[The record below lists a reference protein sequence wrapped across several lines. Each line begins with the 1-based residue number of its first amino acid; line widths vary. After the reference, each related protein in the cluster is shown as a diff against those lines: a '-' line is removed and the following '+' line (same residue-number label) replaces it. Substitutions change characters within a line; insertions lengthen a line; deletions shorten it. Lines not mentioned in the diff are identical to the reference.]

1 MADGL
6 HSKRLSLDTNVLLD
20 LAANLDFAVGFKT
33 NFQGMGYSLHCAP
46 GVLAELHALSQS
58 EDERKK
64 VLATTAL
71 DSLILWDISPVH
83 LTDVEKKYRDNFV
96 NFVAERRVLPAGEIN
111 DARILADTAIS
122 NIPLLVTS
130 DAGIIEADEK
140 ELDRAFDDAGLIRVK
155 VARPKGLL
163 KVFSRPGRR

>member
-1 MADGL
+1 MAERL
-6 HSKRLSLDTNVLLD
+6 QSKRLSVDTNVLLD
-20 LAANLDFAVGFKT
+20 MAAGYGFAVEFRTTLQRK
-33 NFQGMGYSLHCAP
+33 GYSLHCVP
-46 GVLAELHALSQS
+46 GVLAELNALTK
-58 EDERKK
+58 DDDKTMRER
-64 VLATTAL
+64 ATTAL
-71 DSLILWDISPVH
+71 ENLILWDISPVH
-83 LTDVEKKYRDNFV
+83 LTDVEKKYRENFM
-96 NFVAERRVLPAGEIN
+96 NFVAERGVLPAGEVN

-130 DAGIIEADEK
+130 DAGILDADEK